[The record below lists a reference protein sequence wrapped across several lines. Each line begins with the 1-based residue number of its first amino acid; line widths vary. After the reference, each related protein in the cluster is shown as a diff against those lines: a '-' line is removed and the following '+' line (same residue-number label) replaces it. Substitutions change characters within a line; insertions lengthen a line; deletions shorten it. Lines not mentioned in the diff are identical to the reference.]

1 MAEKRKFIRLPMKM
15 LVAWRREALSL
26 GEAQKGLDIIRDISR
41 AGISFISK
49 SIFDSGEKLSLEIKL
64 PSGVPIKAAG
74 TVMRVNN
81 LSLHDIESDI
91 EYEIGVQMEHTSQ
104 QCKKDWDQFVFEQG
118 SNIR

>member
-1 MAEKRKFIRLPMKM
+1 
-15 LVAWRREALSL
+15 
-26 GEAQKGLDIIRDISR
+26 
-41 AGISFISK
+41 
-49 SIFDSGEKLSLEIKL
+49 
-64 PSGVPIKAAG
+64 
-74 TVMRVNN
+74 MRVNN